1 MQLGERKGRAVRR
14 ARTHS
19 ASPRLP
25 SYISAVSTNIT
36 THSQRRPG
44 TGEYPAS
51 FAGYVARVGQD
62 EDILALLASQL
73 DQVITRLSA
82 VHESRGGYRYAP
94 EKWSIKEM
102 VGHLSDTER
111 VFSYRA
117 LRIARGD
124 TTPLPSFDDQAY
136 VLEQGADDR
145 TLADVVGEWGDVRRA
160 TVALFRNLPP
170 HAWDRRGVASDQ
182 PVSVVALAYI
192 IAGHLR
198 HHLAVLE
205 ERYLK

>member
-1 MQLGERKGRAVRR
+1 VPRAIEARGRYGG
-14 ARTHS
+14 T

-25 SYISAVSTNIT
+25 SYISSVSTKIT

-44 TGEYPAS
+44 TGEYSPS

-62 EDILALLASQL
+62 EDILAVLASQL
-73 DQVITRLSA
+73 DQIITRLSP
-82 VHESRGGYRYAP
+82 VPETRSGYRYAP

-124 TTPLPSFDDQAY
+124 STPLPSFDDQAY
-136 VLEQGADDR
+136 FPEQRAGDR

-205 ERYLK
+205 ERYLE